1 MIVKEK
7 MGRFYNFLLWIA
19 NAARFIISIRNKLL
33 KGEYFVNIR
42 EITGLLQQNPV
53 ISWHEHVPGEN
64 EGFEKLDTVFADN
77 QLKVMDTLGIDKIV
91 VSLPVAADRN
101 CPPEKFIAANDI
113 VYEAIQRYPG
123 RVYGQAFVNP
133 GYIKETIAEL
143 ERCVKKLGFVGVKLY
158 HQYFMD
164 DPAMFPLIEKCI
176 ELDSPIL
183 MHCAHIMDPET
194 RKRQPRCSGGDHMA
208 NIARRYPEATFLMG
222 HIGGGEIGNGKSK
235 RLLIVRM
242 FMPISE
248 EAYMTDRLLKNPFVI
263 LEQTGFCLH
272 RTGFGHPPFQRCS
285 VQIYLMR
292 IRKQFSQVVHS
303 TDS

>member
-1 MIVKEK
+1 

-19 NAARFIISIRNKLL
+19 NAARFIISIRNKLI

-176 ELDSPIL
+176 ELDIPIL

-222 HIGGGEIGNGKSK
+222 HIGGGGDWQWEIKAIADCPNVYADIGGSIYD
-235 RLLIVRM
+235 RPLI
-242 FMPISE
+242 E
-248 EAYMTDRLLKNPFVI
+248 ESIRYLGADRLLFASDGIWSSAISKVLGADISDEDKKTI
-263 LEQTGFCLH
+263 LSGRAFNRFIEKAG
-272 RTGFGHPPFQRCS
+272 R
-285 VQIYLMR
+285 
-292 IRKQFSQVVHS
+292 
-303 TDS
+303 